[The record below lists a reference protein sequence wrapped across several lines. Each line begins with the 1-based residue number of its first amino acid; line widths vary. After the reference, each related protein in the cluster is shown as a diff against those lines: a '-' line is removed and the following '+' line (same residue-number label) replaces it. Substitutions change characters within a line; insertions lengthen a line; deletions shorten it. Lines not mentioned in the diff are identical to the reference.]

1 MQVNS
6 KETLGF
12 KRPLRPHLFN
22 MAKGLYRP
30 FAETDLHQVISLK
43 EIVVNAEQPLQKSDI
58 MDLEPFTVS
67 ANFNN
72 ETFFSIFA
80 EQGAIYE
87 MFYDQIRGLET

>member
-1 MQVNS
+1 MHVNS
-6 KETLGF
+6 RETLGF

-30 FAETDLHQVISLK
+30 FAEIDLQQVISLK
-43 EIVVNAEQPLQKSDI
+43 ETVVNTEHPLQKSDI
-58 MDLEPFTVS
+58 IDLDPFTVS

-80 EQGAIYE
+80 E
-87 MFYDQIRGLET
+87 